1 MASNKKHREKEKMGH
16 VSERSTREKQ
26 KGYMTQHLPLKHIN
40 AKENKRIRGI
50 QKKDLGDPLQRTKIQ
65 HREPHQHPK
74 KPRRDIH
81 RDTTTGR
88 NNNQNDTGNRR
99 GRRTGP
105 GRNSTTRT
113 TKNRKHKLECIE
125 RRATQNTCRFF
136 GCTERNTRA
145 ATFNKTRRNIGRK

>member
-1 MASNKKHREKEKMGH
+1 MASNKKHRVKEKMGH

-50 QKKDLGDPLQRTKIQ
+50 QKKDPGDPLQRTQIQ
-65 HREPHQHPK
+65 HREPNQHPK
-74 KPRRDIH
+74 KPHRDIH

-88 NNNQNDTGNRR
+88 KNNQNDTGNRR

-105 GRNSTTRT
+105 ERNPTTRT
-113 TKNRKHKLECIE
+113 TKNRKTQTRMYRTQRDTEYMRFLECI
-125 RRATQNTCRFF
+125 
-136 GCTERNTRA
+136 
-145 ATFNKTRRNIGRK
+145 